1 MSGDLAGSP
10 LPLIASD
17 EPPSPLP
24 VSSGP
29 RLPFHSGASL
39 LEIAE
44 RENVRLAQFRTA
56 RPVTTRVSTVA
67 R

>member
-17 EPPSPLP
+17 EPPDPLP
-24 VSSGP
+24 ASSAP

-44 RENVRLAQFRTA
+44 RENVRRANL
-56 RPVTTRVSTVA
+56 RV
-67 R
+67 